1 MLDIVTATLTTPPNR
16 PKFVIS
22 VYPNKS
28 STLIIDLIAAI
39 RAMKKIP
46 EAYRQPAWKWMGTLP
61 KRYRR
66 IDLVA
71 DTYQEVSIKN
81 CECFGRGTS
90 VHLMINS
97 LDFEVPSDFTKFM
110 KCGENK
116 TRLINLICKVISS
129 DYKRVLSLLKC
140 NEINFSKKFSFCLTL
155 AAPGF
160 FGLVLPWGRHILPP
174 PPFLIVVGLSFEP
187 EIWHSGTLPCCK

>member
-1 MLDIVTATLTTPPNR
+1 MTTPPNS

-39 RAMKKIP
+39 RAMKKIL

-61 KRYRR
+61 KRYRH

-81 CECFGRGTS
+81 CECFGCGTS

-129 DYKRVLSLLKC
+129 DYKRVLALLKC
-140 NEINFSKKFSFCLTL
+140 NEISFSKKDNCLL
-155 AAPGF
+155 FNPSCPGLFWSCVALGAA
-160 FGLVLPWGRHILPP
+160 HSP
-174 PPFLIVVGLSFEP
+174 PPF
-187 EIWHSGTLPCCK
+187 